1 MKALV
6 YAGIVQGISTPFLM
20 LLIMVATNN
29 GKIMGRWVN
38 TRWMNILGW
47 ITLLA
52 MSGATVGLLIT
63 LAM

>member
-1 MKALV
+1 
-6 YAGIVQGISTPFLM
+6 M

-29 GKIMGRWVN
+29 EKIMGRWVN

-47 ITLLA
+47 TTFLA